1 MGQITSSVGLV
12 SGINTGDIINQLMA
26 IEAQPVNL
34 LQSRMD
40 DINQQ
45 KLAYTGLSTQLASL
59 NINGQSLDK
68 QSTFQNATATSSD
81 ESIVTATAATGAAPG
96 SYQVQVAQL
105 VTTQQIISSGYAD
118 FNSTKIGAGT
128 ITIGVG
134 GGELTTLNSLSSLN
148 GGAGASRGQFRITD
162 RSGNSA
168 IIDTSAA
175 VTLQDVVK
183 KINTSLDIQVH
194 ASIKNDSLVLTDTS
208 GQTTGNLVVQDVAD
222 GHAADDLGI
231 VGSVASDTLTGTDIN
246 YIGTNT
252 QLSQLNDGRGVGSA
266 DGGTDF
272 TIQPG
277 DGGAA
282 VNVSIA
288 TLTTVGQVINA
299 INTATAGRVTASVS
313 PGDNHLTLT
322 DKSGGTV
329 TVTAAPGSTAASDL
343 GIAGSGTGTVTGSDL
358 ISGLGTVLV
367 SSLNGGSGLPLGTIS
382 IKDRADTASVDV
394 DLSGAKTVQDILDTI
409 NNTAGLHVQASIS
422 DAGDGIQIQDTSGGA
437 GLLQIDDANG
447 GTTAQSLG
455 IAGSFDI
462 NTPVVNGTDLHRQ
475 YVSAN
480 TLLSDYNGG
489 KGVATGNVKITNS
502 KGISATISIN
512 SNQVSIGDVIQQIN
526 ARDIGVTASINKN
539 GNGLLLTDSAG
550 GTQKLSV
557 ADVDSTTAADLL
569 IAGTSTATGGT
580 TIDGAQEQTIDVT
593 ANDTLSSLQTK
604 INNLGFGVTANII
617 NDGTGVSPFRL
628 SLTAQNSGRDGRV
641 IFDTGTTSLNTH
653 NLVEAQNAA
662 VFLGGAGSQ
671 QPLLISS
678 SNNQITGAIKGVT
691 LNLNSVS
698 DTPTTVSITQNADTA
713 VDQINQF
720 VTTFNAMI
728 TQISQLTAFDSTNN
742 TAGLLLGDSTVQNI
756 QDQIYNALNTVVPNN
771 GKYRLLADVGVTIGD
786 GAQLSF
792 DEDKFRAAYADD
804 PQGVQNLFTATT
816 QTIDPTTGKT
826 VTKNVGIGGVL
837 TDQIN
842 SLIDPVSG
850 TITLENADLD
860 QRTLQFQSQID
871 DLNTL
876 LDSKRARLEDQFAN
890 METVLAQLKT
900 QQSALSSFTPVSS
913 K

>member
-26 IEAQPVNL
+26 IEARPVNL
-34 LQSRMD
+34 LQSRID
-40 DINQQ
+40 GINQQ

-81 ESIVTATAATGAAPG
+81 ESVVTATAATGAAPG

-134 GGELTTLNSLSSLN
+134 GGELTTLNSLASLN

-208 GQTTGNLVVQDVAD
+208 GQTTSNLVVQDVAD
-222 GHAADDLGI
+222 GHAAADLGI

-252 QLSQLNDGRGVGSA
+252 QLSQLNDGRGVGNA

-394 DLSGAKTVQDILDTI
+394 DLSGARPFRIFSTPSITRRGCTYRHRSQMPA
-409 NNTAGLHVQASIS
+409 TASRSRTPAAERACFRSTMPTEAQPRRAWESPGRSIS
-422 DAGDGIQIQDTSGGA
+422 TLPSS
-437 GLLQIDDANG
+437 
-447 GTTAQSLG
+447 TVPT
-455 IAGSFDI
+455 F
-462 NTPVVNGTDLHRQ
+462 T
-475 YVSAN
+475 AN
-480 TLLSDYNGG
+480 T
-489 KGVATGNVKITNS
+489 
-502 KGISATISIN
+502 SAPTRCS
-512 SNQVSIGDVIQQIN
+512 VI
-526 ARDIGVTASINKN
+526 
-539 GNGLLLTDSAG
+539 
-550 GTQKLSV
+550 
-557 ADVDSTTAADLL
+557 TTAAKALPP
-569 IAGTSTATGGT
+569 ATSRSPTARAS
-580 TIDGAQEQTIDVT
+580 AQPS
-593 ANDTLSSLQTK
+593 AS
-604 INNLGFGVTANII
+604 
-617 NDGTGVSPFRL
+617 
-628 SLTAQNSGRDGRV
+628 
-641 IFDTGTTSLNTH
+641 
-653 NLVEAQNAA
+653 
-662 VFLGGAGSQ
+662 
-671 QPLLISS
+671 
-678 SNNQITGAIKGVT
+678 
-691 LNLNSVS
+691 
-698 DTPTTVSITQNADTA
+698 TPT
-713 VDQINQF
+713 
-720 VTTFNAMI
+720 
-728 TQISQLTAFDSTNN
+728 
-742 TAGLLLGDSTVQNI
+742 
-756 QDQIYNALNTVVPNN
+756 
-771 GKYRLLADVGVTIGD
+771 K
-786 GAQLSF
+786 
-792 DEDKFRAAYADD
+792 
-804 PQGVQNLFTATT
+804 
-816 QTIDPTTGKT
+816 
-826 VTKNVGIGGVL
+826 
-837 TDQIN
+837 
-842 SLIDPVSG
+842 
-850 TITLENADLD
+850 
-860 QRTLQFQSQID
+860 
-871 DLNTL
+871 
-876 LDSKRARLEDQFAN
+876 
-890 METVLAQLKT
+890 
-900 QQSALSSFTPVSS
+900 SALAT
-913 K
+913 